1 MVLKG
6 LPSTMNDEYQLNLHK
21 ILQHAAKVHD
31 EVEVVSY
38 RTLQNGRVHTFNY
51 LQIYERVCA
60 MANALESL
68 GVKPGDRIAI
78 LGWNDHRYFES
89 YFSVSGIGAVLVQ
102 LNIRLHLNELAY
114 IANHSAARVLFFD
127 DTLVELAETLAERHK
142 FDFFVLM
149 TDKSPEEI
157 KTKLRPIY
165 SYEELI
171 SSHPKKR
178 DWEEID
184 EKSAATACYTAGTVG
199 NPKGVFYSHRALI
212 LHAIT
217 SAAVFN
223 LTTSDVFLQIVPFYH
238 VNGWTSHL
246 ACPIVGIKLILPG
259 LYNPVHLSNIILNE
273 KVTFASGAP
282 AILSP
287 VLEVLKRVAPTAKL
301 DRLRIVSGS
310 TEPPLEMIRSY
321 AELGAKII
329 HAYGATETS
338 PLASVN
344 IPKPQILALPEEE
357 RLAHMKKQGLFVFGV
372 EAKLVDPATGN
383 ELPWDGKSVG
393 ELWLRGPWIIKE
405 YYNDMRTKES
415 VTEDRWWRSGD
426 AGTIDELGYFH
437 IVDRLKDIIK
447 SGGEWIPSL
456 DLEKTLMSHPYV
468 YEAVVIGVPHP
479 RWGERPL
486 ALVVLKN
493 PYRTKP
499 KDQIETELREHMLKS
514 FARWQL
520 PDRILF
526 VDEIPKTSVG
536 KINKRILREK
546 YRDIFLK

>member
-1 MVLKG
+1 
-6 LPSTMNDEYQLNLHK
+6 
-21 ILQHAAKVHD
+21 
-31 EVEVVSY
+31 
-38 RTLQNGRVHTFNY
+38 
-51 LQIYERVCA
+51 
-60 MANALESL
+60 
-68 GVKPGDRIAI
+68 
-78 LGWNDHRYFES
+78 
-89 YFSVSGIGAVLVQ
+89 
-102 LNIRLHLNELAY
+102 
-114 IANHSAARVLFFD
+114 
-127 DTLVELAETLAERHK
+127 
-142 FDFFVLM
+142 M

-157 KTKLRPIY
+157 KTKLKPIY

-171 SSHPKKR
+171 SSHLKKR

-212 LHAIT
+212 LHAMT

-246 ACPIVGIKLILPG
+246 ACPMVGIKLILPG
-259 LYNPVHLSNIILNE
+259 LYNPVHLTNIILNE

-321 AELGAKII
+321 AELGARII

-383 ELPWDGKSVG
+383 ELPWDGKNVG

-405 YYNDMRTKES
+405 YYNDPRTKES
-415 VTEDRWWRSGD
+415 VTEDKWWKSGD

-447 SGGEWIPSL
+447 SGGEWIPSV

-468 YEAVVIGVPHP
+468 YEAVVVGVPHP

-493 PYRTKP
+493 PYRAKP
-499 KDQIETELREHMLKS
+499 KEQIETELREHMLKR

>member
-38 RTLQNGRVHTFNY
+38 RTLQNGGVHTLNY

-68 GVKPGDRIAI
+68 GVKAGDRIAI

-102 LNIRLHLNELAY
+102 LNIRLHLNELTY
-114 IANHSAARVLFFD
+114 IVDHCGARVLFFD
-127 DTLVELAETLAERHK
+127 DTLVEMAESLAERHK
-142 FDFFVLM
+142 FDFYVLM
-149 TDKSPEEI
+149 SDKSSEEV
-157 KTKLRPIY
+157 KTKLKPFY

-171 SSHPKKR
+171 SKNPKKR
-178 DWEEID
+178 KWEEID
-184 EKSAATACYTAGTVG
+184 EKSSATACYTTGTMG

-212 LHAIT
+212 LHAMT

-223 LTTSDVFLQIVPFYH
+223 ITPSDVFLQVVPFYH

-246 ACPIVGIKLILPG
+246 ACPMVGVKLILPG
-259 LYNPVHLSNIILNE
+259 LYNPVHLANIILNE
-273 KVTFASGAP
+273 NVTIASGEP

-287 VLEVLKRVAPTAKL
+287 ILEVLKRIAPTAKL
-301 DRLRIVSGS
+301 NNFRVIAGS
-310 TEPPLEMIRSY
+310 TEPPLEMIRCY
-321 AELGAKII
+321 EDIGARVI

-338 PLASVN
+338 SLVTVN
-344 IPKPQILALPEEE
+344 IPKPQIMAKNEEE
-357 RLAHMKKQGLFVFGV
+357 RLNHMKKQGLFVFGI
-372 EAKLVDPATGN
+372 EAKLVDPVTGD

-393 ELWLRGPWIIKE
+393 ELWLRGPWVIKE
-405 YYNDMRTKES
+405 YFNDPRTEES
-415 VTEDRWWRSGD
+415 VTEDKWWKSGD

-447 SGGEWIPSL
+447 SGGEWIPSVE
-456 DLEKTLMSHPYV
+456 LEKSLMNHPYV

-493 PYRTKP
+493 PYKSKP
-499 KDQIETELREHMLKS
+499 KEQVETELREHMLKRFS
-514 FARWQL
+514 RWQL
-520 PDRILF
+520 PDRIIF
-526 VDEIPKTSVG
+526 VEEIPKTSVG
-536 KINKRILREK
+536 KINKRLLREK
-546 YRDIFLK
+546 YRDALLK

>member
-1 MVLKG
+1 MVLRG

-21 ILQHAAKVHD
+21 ILHHAAKVHD
-31 EVEVVSY
+31 EVEVISY
-38 RTLQNGRVHTFNY
+38 RTLQNGKVHTFNY

-60 MANALESL
+60 MANALQEL
-68 GVKPGDRIAI
+68 GIKPGDRIAI

-114 IANHSAARVLFFD
+114 IVDHSGSRALFFD
-127 DTLVELAETLAERHK
+127 DTLVELAERLAEKHK
-142 FDFFVLM
+142 FDFYVLM
-149 TDKSPEEI
+149 SDKSLEEI
-157 KTKLRPIY
+157 KTKLKPLY
-165 SYEELI
+165 HYEELI
-171 SSHPKKR
+171 AKYPKKR
-178 DWEEID
+178 EWEDIE

-212 LHAIT
+212 LQAIT
-217 SAAVFN
+217 SAAIFN
-223 LTTSDVFLQIVPFYH
+223 LSPLDVYLQIVPFYH

-246 ACPIVGIKLILPG
+246 ACPMFGAKLILPG
-259 LYNPVHLSNIILNE
+259 LYNPVHLTNIILNE
-273 KVTFASGAP
+273 KVTMASGAP

-287 VLEVLKRVAPTAKL
+287 ILEVLKRIAPSTRLEKL
-301 DRLRIVSGS
+301 RLISGS

-321 AELGAKII
+321 AELGAKVI

-338 PLASVN
+338 PLATAN
-344 IPKPQILALPEEE
+344 IPKPNLMLRTEEE
-357 RLAHMKKQGLFVFGV
+357 RFNHMKKQGLFVFGV
-372 EAKLVDPATGN
+372 EAKLVEPGTGK

-405 YYNDMRTKES
+405 YYNDPRTKES
-415 VTEDRWWRSGD
+415 VTENGWWKSGD

-447 SGGEWIPSL
+447 SGGEWIPSV
-456 DLEKTLMSHPYV
+456 DLEKSLMSHPYI
-468 YEAVVIGVPHP
+468 YEAVVIGIPHP

-493 PYRTKP
+493 PYRNKP
-499 KDQIETELREHMLKS
+499 KDQIETELREHMLKR

-520 PDRILF
+520 PDKILF
-526 VDEIPKTSVG
+526 VEEIPKTSVG

-546 YRDIFLK
+546 YRDIYIK

>member
-38 RTLQNGRVHTFNY
+38 RTLQNGKVHTFNY
-51 LQIYERVCA
+51 MQIYERVCA
-60 MANALESL
+60 MANALQEL
-68 GVKPGDRIAI
+68 GIKPGDRVAI

-114 IANHSAARVLFFD
+114 IVDHAGAKALFFD
-127 DTLVELAETLAERHK
+127 DTLVELAERLAEKHK
-142 FDFFVLM
+142 FDLYVLM
-149 TDKSPEEI
+149 SDKSLEEI
-157 KTKLRPIY
+157 KTKLKPLY
-165 SYEELI
+165 HYEELI
-171 SSHPKKR
+171 AKHPKR
-178 DWEEID
+178 REWEDIE
-184 EKSAATACYTAGTVG
+184 EKSAATACYTAGTAG

-212 LHAIT
+212 LQALT
-217 SAAVFN
+217 SAAIFN
-223 LTTSDVFLQIVPFYH
+223 LNSLDVYLQIVPFYH

-246 ACPIVGIKLILPG
+246 ACPMVGAKLILPG
-259 LYNPVHLSNIILNE
+259 LYNPVHLTNILLNE
-273 KVTFASGAP
+273 KVTIASGAP

-287 VLEVLKRVAPTAKL
+287 ILEVLKRIAPSTRLEKL
-301 DRLRIVSGS
+301 RLISGS

-321 AELGAKII
+321 AELGAKVI

-338 PLASVN
+338 PLATAN
-344 IPKPQILALPEEE
+344 IPKPHIMMRSEEE
-357 RLAHMKKQGLFVFGV
+357 RFNHMKKQGLFVFGV
-372 EAKLVDPATGN
+372 EAKLVEPGTGK
-383 ELPWDGKSVG
+383 ELPWDGRSVG

-405 YYNDMRTKES
+405 YYNDPRTKES
-415 VTEDRWWRSGD
+415 VTEDGWWKSGD

-447 SGGEWIPSL
+447 SGGEWIPSV

-468 YEAVVIGVPHP
+468 YEAVVIGIPHP

-486 ALVVLKN
+486 ALVVLKS
-493 PYRTKP
+493 PYRNKA
-499 KDQIETELREHMLKS
+499 KDQIETELREHMLKR

-520 PDRILF
+520 PDKILF
-526 VDEIPKTSVG
+526 VEEIPKTSVG

-546 YRDIFLK
+546 YRDIYIK

>member
-38 RTLQNGRVHTFNY
+38 RTLQNGKVHTFNY
-51 LQIYERVCA
+51 MQIYERVCA
-60 MANALESL
+60 MANALQEL
-68 GVKPGDRIAI
+68 GIKPEDRVAI

-114 IANHSAARVLFFD
+114 IVDHAGAKALFFD
-127 DTLVELAETLAERHK
+127 DTLVELAERLAEKHK
-142 FDFFVLM
+142 FDLYVLM
-149 TDKSPEEI
+149 SDKSLEEI
-157 KTKLRPIY
+157 KTKLKPLY
-165 SYEELI
+165 HYEELI
-171 SSHPKKR
+171 AKHPKR
-178 DWEEID
+178 REWEDIE
-184 EKSAATACYTAGTVG
+184 EKSAATACYTAGTAG

-212 LHAIT
+212 LQALT
-217 SAAVFN
+217 SAAIFN
-223 LTTSDVFLQIVPFYH
+223 LNSLDVYLQIVPFYH

-246 ACPIVGIKLILPG
+246 ACPMVGAKLILPG
-259 LYNPVHLSNIILNE
+259 LYNPVHLTNILLNE
-273 KVTFASGAP
+273 KVTIASGAP

-287 VLEVLKRVAPTAKL
+287 ILEVLKRIAPSTRLEKL
-301 DRLRIVSGS
+301 RLISGS

-321 AELGAKII
+321 AELGAKVI

-338 PLASVN
+338 PLATAN
-344 IPKPQILALPEEE
+344 IPKPHIMMRSEEE
-357 RLAHMKKQGLFVFGV
+357 RFNHMKKQGLFVFGV
-372 EAKLVDPATGN
+372 EAKLVEPGTGK
-383 ELPWDGKSVG
+383 ELPWDGRSVG

-405 YYNDMRTKES
+405 YYNDPRTKES
-415 VTEDRWWRSGD
+415 VTEDGWWKSGD

-447 SGGEWIPSL
+447 SGGEWIPSV

-468 YEAVVIGVPHP
+468 YEAVVIGIPHP

-486 ALVVLKN
+486 ALVVLKS
-493 PYRTKP
+493 PYRNKA
-499 KDQIETELREHMLKS
+499 KDQIETELREHMLKR

-520 PDRILF
+520 PDKILF
-526 VDEIPKTSVG
+526 VEEIPKTSVG
-536 KINKRILREK
+536 KINKRVLREK
-546 YRDIFLK
+546 YRDIYIK

>member
-38 RTLQNGRVHTFNY
+38 RTLQNGKVHTFNY
-51 LQIYERVCA
+51 MQIYERVCA
-60 MANALESL
+60 MANALQEL
-68 GVKPGDRIAI
+68 GIKPGDRVAI

-114 IANHSAARVLFFD
+114 IVDHAGAKALFFD
-127 DTLVELAETLAERHK
+127 DTLVELAERLAEKHK
-142 FDFFVLM
+142 FDLYVLM
-149 TDKSPEEI
+149 SDKSLEEI
-157 KTKLRPIY
+157 KTKLKPLY
-165 SYEELI
+165 HYEELI
-171 SSHPKKR
+171 AKHPKR
-178 DWEEID
+178 REWEDIE
-184 EKSAATACYTAGTVG
+184 EKSAATACYTAGTAG

-212 LHAIT
+212 LQALT
-217 SAAVFN
+217 SAAIFN
-223 LTTSDVFLQIVPFYH
+223 LNSLDVYLQIVPFYH

-246 ACPIVGIKLILPG
+246 ACPMVGAKLILPG
-259 LYNPVHLSNIILNE
+259 LYNPVHLTNILLNE
-273 KVTFASGAP
+273 KVTIASGAP

-287 VLEVLKRVAPTAKL
+287 ILEVLKRIAPSTRLEKL
-301 DRLRIVSGS
+301 RLISGS

-321 AELGAKII
+321 AELGAKVI

-338 PLASVN
+338 PLATAN
-344 IPKPQILALPEEE
+344 IPKPHIMMRSEEE
-357 RLAHMKKQGLFVFGV
+357 RFNHMKKQGLFVFGV
-372 EAKLVDPATGN
+372 EAKLVEPGTGK
-383 ELPWDGKSVG
+383 ELPWDGRSVG

-405 YYNDMRTKES
+405 YYNDPRTKES
-415 VTEDRWWRSGD
+415 VTEDGWWKSGD

-447 SGGEWIPSL
+447 SGGEWIPSV

-468 YEAVVIGVPHP
+468 YEAVVIGIPHP

-486 ALVVLKN
+486 ALVVLKS
-493 PYRTKP
+493 PYRNKA
-499 KDQIETELREHMLKS
+499 KDQIETELREHMLKR

-520 PDRILF
+520 PDKILF
-526 VDEIPKTSVG
+526 VEEIPKTSVG
-536 KINKRILREK
+536 KINKRVLREK
-546 YRDIFLK
+546 YRDIYIK

>member
-21 ILQHAAKVHD
+21 VLQHAARVHD
-31 EVEVVSY
+31 EVEVISY
-38 RTLQNGRVHTFNY
+38 RTLQNGKVHTFNY
-51 LQIYERVCA
+51 LQIYERACA
-60 MANALESL
+60 MANALEAL
-68 GVKPGDRIAI
+68 GVKAGDRIAI

-114 IANHSAARVLFFD
+114 IADHSGARVLFFD
-127 DTLVELAETLAERHK
+127 DTLVELAERLAEKHR
-142 FDFFVLM
+142 FDFYVLM

-157 KTKLRPIY
+157 KTKLKPIY
-165 SYEELI
+165 YYEELI
-171 SSHPKKR
+171 SKNPKKR
-178 DWEEID
+178 DWEDID

-212 LHAIT
+212 LQAIT

-223 LTTSDVFLQIVPFYH
+223 FSSSDVYLQIVPFYH

-246 ACPIVGIKLILPG
+246 ACPMFGVKLVLPG
-259 LYNPVHLSNIILNE
+259 LYNPVHLTNIILNE
-273 KVTFASGAP
+273 KVSIASGAP

-287 VLEVLKRVAPTAKL
+287 ILEVLKRIAPTARL
-301 DRLRIVSGS
+301 DRLRLISGS
-310 TEPPLEMIRSY
+310 TEPPLEMIKSY
-321 AELGAKII
+321 RELGANVI

-338 PLASVN
+338 PLVTAN
-344 IPKPQILALPEEE
+344 IPKPRILALSEDE
-357 RLAHMKKQGLFVFGV
+357 RFMHMKKQGLFVFGV
-372 EAKLVDPATGN
+372 EAKLIEPATGK

-405 YYNDMRTKES
+405 YYNDPRTKES
-415 VTEDRWWRSGD
+415 VTEDKWWKSGD

-447 SGGEWIPSL
+447 SGGEWIPSI
-456 DLEKTLMSHPYV
+456 DLEKTIMSHPYV
-468 YEAVVIGVPHP
+468 YEAVVVGVPHP

-493 PYRTKP
+493 PYRNKP
-499 KDQIETELREHMLKS
+499 KEQVETELREHMLKR

-520 PDRILF
+520 PDRIIF
-526 VDEIPKTSVG
+526 VEEIPKTSVG
-536 KINKRILREK
+536 KINKRLLREK
-546 YRDIFLK
+546 YRDIYIK

>member
-38 RTLQNGRVHTFNY
+38 RTLQNGKVHTFNY
-51 LQIYERVCA
+51 MQIYERVCA
-60 MANALESL
+60 MANALQEL
-68 GVKPGDRIAI
+68 GIKPGDRVAI

-114 IANHSAARVLFFD
+114 IVDHAGAKALFFD
-127 DTLVELAETLAERHK
+127 DTLVELAERLAEKHK
-142 FDFFVLM
+142 FDLYVLM
-149 TDKSPEEI
+149 SDKSLEEI
-157 KTKLRPIY
+157 KTKLKPLY
-165 SYEELI
+165 HYEELI
-171 SSHPKKR
+171 AKHPKR
-178 DWEEID
+178 REWEDIE
-184 EKSAATACYTAGTVG
+184 EKSAATACYTAGTAG

-212 LHAIT
+212 LQALT
-217 SAAVFN
+217 SAAIFN
-223 LTTSDVFLQIVPFYH
+223 LNSLDVYLQIVPFYH

-246 ACPIVGIKLILPG
+246 ACPMVGAKLILPG
-259 LYNPVHLSNIILNE
+259 LYNPVHLTNILLNE
-273 KVTFASGAP
+273 KVTIASGAP

-287 VLEVLKRVAPTAKL
+287 ILEVLKRIAPSTRLEKL
-301 DRLRIVSGS
+301 RLISGS

-321 AELGAKII
+321 AELGAKVI

-338 PLASVN
+338 PLATAN
-344 IPKPQILALPEEE
+344 IPKLHIMMRSEEE
-357 RLAHMKKQGLFVFGV
+357 RFNHMKKQGLFVFGV
-372 EAKLVDPATGN
+372 EAKLVEPGTGK
-383 ELPWDGKSVG
+383 ELPWDGRSVG

-405 YYNDMRTKES
+405 YYNDPRTKES
-415 VTEDRWWRSGD
+415 VTEDGWWKSGD

-447 SGGEWIPSL
+447 SGGEWIPSV

-468 YEAVVIGVPHP
+468 YEAVVIGIPHP

-486 ALVVLKN
+486 ALVVLKS
-493 PYRTKP
+493 PYRNKA
-499 KDQIETELREHMLKS
+499 KDQIETELREHMLKR

-520 PDRILF
+520 PDKILF
-526 VDEIPKTSVG
+526 VEEILKTSVG

-546 YRDIFLK
+546 YRDIYIK

>member
-1 MVLKG
+1 MVVKG

-21 ILQHAAKVHD
+21 VLEHAARVHD
-31 EVEVVSY
+31 EVEVISY
-38 RTLQNGRVHTFNY
+38 RTLQNGNVHTLNY

-68 GVKPGDRIAI
+68 GIKPGDRVAI

-114 IANHSAARVLFFD
+114 IVDHCGAKALFFD
-127 DTLVELAETLAERHK
+127 DTLIELAERLAERHK
-142 FDFFVLM
+142 FEFYVLM
-149 TDKSPEEI
+149 SDKEEV
-157 KTKLRPIY
+157 KAKLRPLY
-165 SYEELI
+165 HYEELI
-171 SSHPKKR
+171 RKNPKKR
-178 DWEEID
+178 DWAEID
-184 EKSAATACYTAGTVG
+184 ERSAATACYTAGTAG

-223 LTTSDVFLQIVPFYH
+223 FSPLDVYLQIVPFYH

-246 ACPIVGIKLILPG
+246 ACPMVGAKLILPG
-259 LYNPVHLSNIILNE
+259 LYNPVHLTNIILNE
-273 KVTFASGAP
+273 GVTIASGAP
-282 AILSP
+282 AILTP
-287 VLEVLKRVAPTAKL
+287 ILEVLKRVAPNAKL
-301 DRLRIVSGS
+301 DRLRLISGS
-310 TEPPLEMIRSY
+310 TEPPLEMIKSY
-321 AELGAKII
+321 AELGAKVI

-338 PLASVN
+338 PLVTAN
-344 IPKPQILALPEEE
+344 IPKPQITAKSEEE
-357 RLAHMKKQGLFVFGV
+357 RFNHMKKQGLFVFGV
-372 EAKLVDPATGN
+372 EAKLVDPATGK
-383 ELPWDGKSVG
+383 ELPWDGRSVG
-393 ELWLRGPWIIKE
+393 ELWLRGPWVIKE
-405 YYNDMRTKES
+405 YYNDPRTKES
-415 VTEDRWWRSGD
+415 VTENLWWRSGD
-426 AGTIDELGYFH
+426 AGTIDDLGYFH

-447 SGGEWIPSL
+447 SGGEWIPSV
-456 DLEKTLMSHPYV
+456 DIEKTLMSHPYV

-493 PYRTKP
+493 PYRSKP
-499 KDQIETELREHMLKS
+499 KEQVETELREHMLKR

-526 VDEIPKTSVG
+526 VEEIPKTSVG
-536 KINKRILREK
+536 KINKRLLREK
-546 YRDIFLK
+546 YRDIYIK